1 MVTRADVTVILVGL
15 LVGFFLVSWIVDKV
29 KLNHMSASRPSNR
42 SRAGKADDQQP
53 SPEYTQENRPGTPR
67 PWYVVLQVPAEAS
80 LDNVKLAY
88 RRRMSEYHPDKV
100 AGLGDDLRALAETK
114 SKEINAAYETAIRTF
129 GSQSR

>member
-1 MVTRADVTVILVGL
+1 MTRADVTVVLVGL
-15 LVGFFLVSWIVDKV
+15 LVGFFLVSWIVDKL
-29 KLNHMSASRPSNR
+29 KLNHMSASRASKR
-42 SRAGKADDQQP
+42 ASAGKADDQRPP
-53 SPEYTQENRPGTPR
+53 SEYTQDNHLGTPS

-129 GSQSR
+129 GSQTR